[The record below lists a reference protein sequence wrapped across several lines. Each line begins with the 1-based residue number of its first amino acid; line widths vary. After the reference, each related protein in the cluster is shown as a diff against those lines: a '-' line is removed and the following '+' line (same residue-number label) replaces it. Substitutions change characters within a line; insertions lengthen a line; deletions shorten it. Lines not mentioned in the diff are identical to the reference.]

1 MIVDNDARDDDIETY
16 GRVAEIVPE
25 LAFCS
30 ADVILAPAI
39 CRVTIIPLIM
49 MWYNMGINA
58 VTEMW
63 PLFYWNKNER
73 HRHRLMNGQEV
84 AVMIGSV
91 LGGGGLG
98 AFITKIWNQKR
109 LDGKQNVNNF
119 QTLFNEISKDVGRVR
134 DEQAE
139 ERKQWAEERKAFNLK
154 IDKLNELIRN
164 QDKALHAKEVEV
176 TELRGQVNLLQSQ
189 LDTYREVHTSAKNVT
204 IKT

>member
-1 MIVDNDARDDDIETY
+1 
-16 GRVAEIVPE
+16 
-25 LAFCS
+25 
-30 ADVILAPAI
+30 
-39 CRVTIIPLIM
+39 
-49 MWYNMGINA
+49 
-58 VTEMW
+58 
-63 PLFYWNKNER
+63 
-73 HRHRLMNGQEV
+73 MNGQEV
-84 AVMIGSV
+84 AVIIGSV

-109 LDGKQNVNNF
+109 LDSKQNVNNF

>member
-1 MIVDNDARDDDIETY
+1 
-16 GRVAEIVPE
+16 
-25 LAFCS
+25 
-30 ADVILAPAI
+30 
-39 CRVTIIPLIM
+39 
-49 MWYNMGINA
+49 
-58 VTEMW
+58 
-63 PLFYWNKNER
+63 
-73 HRHRLMNGQEV
+73 MNGQEV
-84 AVMIGSV
+84 AVIIGSV

-109 LDGKQNVNNF
+109 LDSKQNVNNF

-139 ERKQWAEERKAFNLK
+139 ERKQWAEERKSFNLK

-189 LDTYREVHTSAKNVT
+189 LDTYREVHTASKNVT

>member
-1 MIVDNDARDDDIETY
+1 
-16 GRVAEIVPE
+16 
-25 LAFCS
+25 
-30 ADVILAPAI
+30 
-39 CRVTIIPLIM
+39 
-49 MWYNMGINA
+49 
-58 VTEMW
+58 
-63 PLFYWNKNER
+63 
-73 HRHRLMNGQEV
+73 MNGQEV
-84 AVMIGSV
+84 AVIIGSV

-109 LDGKQNVNNF
+109 LDSKQNVNNF

-189 LDTYREVHTSAKNVT
+189 LDTYREVQASAKNVT

>member
-1 MIVDNDARDDDIETY
+1 
-16 GRVAEIVPE
+16 
-25 LAFCS
+25 
-30 ADVILAPAI
+30 
-39 CRVTIIPLIM
+39 
-49 MWYNMGINA
+49 
-58 VTEMW
+58 
-63 PLFYWNKNER
+63 
-73 HRHRLMNGQEV
+73 MNGQEV
-84 AVMIGSV
+84 AVIIGSV

-98 AFITKIWNQKR
+98 ALITKIWNQKR
-109 LDGKQNVNNF
+109 LDSKQNVNNF

-134 DEQAE
+134 DEQAQ

-189 LDTYREVHTSAKNVT
+189 LDTYREVHTSSKNVT

>member
-1 MIVDNDARDDDIETY
+1 M
-16 GRVAEIVPE
+16 
-25 LAFCS
+25 S
-30 ADVILAPAI
+30 
-39 CRVTIIPLIM
+39 
-49 MWYNMGINA
+49 
-58 VTEMW
+58 
-63 PLFYWNKNER
+63 
-73 HRHRLMNGQEV
+73 GQEV
-84 AVMIGSV
+84 AVIIGSV

-109 LDGKQNVNNF
+109 LDSKQNVNNF

>member
-1 MIVDNDARDDDIETY
+1 M
-16 GRVAEIVPE
+16 
-25 LAFCS
+25 S
-30 ADVILAPAI
+30 
-39 CRVTIIPLIM
+39 
-49 MWYNMGINA
+49 
-58 VTEMW
+58 
-63 PLFYWNKNER
+63 
-73 HRHRLMNGQEV
+73 GQEI
-84 AVMIGSV
+84 AVIVGSV

-98 AFITKIWNQKR
+98 ALITKIWNQKR
-109 LDGKQNVNNF
+109 LDSKQNVNNF

-164 QDKALHAKEVEV
+164 QNKALHAKEVEV

-189 LDTYREVHTSAKNVT
+189 LDTYREVHNSAKNVT

>member
-1 MIVDNDARDDDIETY
+1 
-16 GRVAEIVPE
+16 
-25 LAFCS
+25 
-30 ADVILAPAI
+30 
-39 CRVTIIPLIM
+39 
-49 MWYNMGINA
+49 
-58 VTEMW
+58 
-63 PLFYWNKNER
+63 
-73 HRHRLMNGQEV
+73 MNGQEV
-84 AVMIGSV
+84 AVIIGSV

-109 LDGKQNVNNF
+109 LDSKQNVNNF

-134 DEQAE
+134 DEQAQ
-139 ERKQWAEERKAFNLK
+139 ERKQWAEERKTFNLK

-189 LDTYREVHTSAKNVT
+189 LDTYREVQTSAKNVT

>member
-1 MIVDNDARDDDIETY
+1 
-16 GRVAEIVPE
+16 
-25 LAFCS
+25 
-30 ADVILAPAI
+30 
-39 CRVTIIPLIM
+39 
-49 MWYNMGINA
+49 
-58 VTEMW
+58 
-63 PLFYWNKNER
+63 
-73 HRHRLMNGQEV
+73 MNGQEV
-84 AVMIGSV
+84 AVIIGSV

-109 LDGKQNVNNF
+109 LDSKQNVNNF

-139 ERKQWAEERKAFNLK
+139 ERKQWAEERKTFNLK

-189 LDTYREVHTSAKNVT
+189 LDTYREVHASAKNVT

>member
-1 MIVDNDARDDDIETY
+1 
-16 GRVAEIVPE
+16 
-25 LAFCS
+25 
-30 ADVILAPAI
+30 
-39 CRVTIIPLIM
+39 
-49 MWYNMGINA
+49 
-58 VTEMW
+58 
-63 PLFYWNKNER
+63 
-73 HRHRLMNGQEV
+73 MNGQEV
-84 AVMIGSV
+84 AVIVGSI

-109 LDGKQNVNNF
+109 LDGKQNVSNF

-189 LDTYREVHTSAKNVT
+189 LDTYREVHAASKNVT
-204 IKT
+204 IRT

>member
-1 MIVDNDARDDDIETY
+1 
-16 GRVAEIVPE
+16 
-25 LAFCS
+25 
-30 ADVILAPAI
+30 
-39 CRVTIIPLIM
+39 
-49 MWYNMGINA
+49 
-58 VTEMW
+58 
-63 PLFYWNKNER
+63 
-73 HRHRLMNGQEV
+73 MNGQEV
-84 AVMIGSV
+84 AVIIGSV

-98 AFITKIWNQKR
+98 ALITKIWNQKR
-109 LDGKQNVNNF
+109 LDSKQNVNNF

-139 ERKQWAEERKAFNLK
+139 ERKQWAEERKTFNLK

-176 TELRGQVNLLQSQ
+176 TKLRGQVNLLQSQ

>member
-1 MIVDNDARDDDIETY
+1 
-16 GRVAEIVPE
+16 
-25 LAFCS
+25 
-30 ADVILAPAI
+30 
-39 CRVTIIPLIM
+39 
-49 MWYNMGINA
+49 
-58 VTEMW
+58 
-63 PLFYWNKNER
+63 
-73 HRHRLMNGQEV
+73 MNGQEV
-84 AVMIGSV
+84 AVIIGSV

-98 AFITKIWNQKR
+98 ALITKIWNQKR
-109 LDGKQNVNNF
+109 LDSKQNVNNF

-134 DEQAE
+134 DEQAQ